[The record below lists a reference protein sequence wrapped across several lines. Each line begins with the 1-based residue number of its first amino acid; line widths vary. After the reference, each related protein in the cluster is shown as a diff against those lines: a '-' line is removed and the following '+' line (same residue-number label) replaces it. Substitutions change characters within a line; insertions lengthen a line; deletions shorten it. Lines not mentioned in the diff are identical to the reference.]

1 MAMNLAP
8 YACTAQDSRGRFYT
22 EDSCFMRD
30 PLQRDR
36 DRIIH
41 ATAFRR
47 LKHKAQVFIA
57 NESEYY
63 RTRLT
68 HSMEVAQVARGISRS
83 LELNEDLA
91 EAVSL
96 AHDLG
101 HPPFGHAGEDAL
113 SEALRDRGGFNHN
126 DQTFRLLHILEEK
139 YPSFP
144 GLNLSWE
151 TLEGIVKHNG
161 PIQKGLA
168 AHPDL
173 RSIYAFSAQYD
184 LELDTYASAEA
195 QVAALAD
202 DIAYN
207 SHDID
212 DGFRAGLFTLEQ
224 LRQVPILG
232 KIMHDID
239 KAYPQLSSEALIQ
252 ETIRRLLNTF
262 VGFMYTETKKRLGET
277 KPQCAQDIRNLGFPV
292 VALGDD
298 ATKSLA
304 EVHQFLM
311 DHMYNH
317 PAILEMKSMGRA
329 IVRDLYTTERHRRYH
344 ESGEAGAIATAD
356 FVATLTDVEA
366 LTLHEKL
373 TGKKYVSPFLK
384 GLKAANG

>member
-22 EDSCFMRD
+22 EDGCFMRD

-68 HSMEVAQVARGISRS
+68 HSMEVAQVARGIARS

-113 SEALRDRGGFNHN
+113 SEALKDIGGFNHN
-126 DQTFRLLHILEEK
+126 DQTFRLLHILEKK
-139 YPSFP
+139 YPTFD

-161 PIQKGLA
+161 PIRNGLPSNSA
-168 AHPDL
+168 L
-173 RSIYAFSAQYD
+173 RSIHAFSARYD
-184 LELDTYASAEA
+184 LELETYASAEA
-195 QVAALAD
+195 QVAALSD

-212 DGFRAGLFTLEQ
+212 DGFKAGLFTLDQ

-232 KIMHDID
+232 QMMSDID
-239 KAYPQLSSEALIQ
+239 KAYPHLTPEAVIQ

-262 VGFMYTETKKRLGET
+262 VGFMYTETKKRLADA
-277 KPQCAQDIRNLGFPV
+277 KPQSAQDVRNLSFPV
-292 VALGDD
+292 VALDD
-298 ATKSLA
+298 LAKKSLG

-311 DHMYNH
+311 DNMYCH
-317 PAILEMKSMGRA
+317 PAILEMKSIGRA
-329 IVRDLYTTERHRRYH
+329 IVRDLYTTERHKRFR
-344 ESGEAGAIATAD
+344 EQGEEGSIGTAD
-356 FVATLTDVEA
+356 FVANLTDVEA

-373 TGKKYVSPFLK
+373 TGKKYVSPFVKNLR
-384 GLKAANG
+384 AVNT